1 MRLSMRQV
9 SRRLFSLGFTAL
21 VSFLLPLIMIGMV
34 GLGLSGLKITA
45 LTADFSQQGWQH
57 LLQFLSI
64 LGNGNPWHGVLTVGL
79 TSSVV
84 GVLFDTFA
92 SSRFEGFSHH

>member
-1 MRLSMRQV
+1 MRSSMCQV
-9 SRRLFSLGFTAL
+9 FRRLFSLGLTAL
-21 VSFLLPLIMIGMV
+21 VSFLLPLIMIGIV
-34 GLGLSGLKITA
+34 GLGLSGLQIVT
-45 LTADFSQQGWQH
+45 LTTDFSQQGWQH

-79 TSSVV
+79 ASSVV

-92 SSRFEGFSHH
+92 SSRFEGLSHH